1 MNENN
6 NQHDKIGFL
15 REVEKNLQENQ
26 NQISEMIGKM

>member
-6 NQHDKIGFL
+6 NQNDKIRFL

-26 NQISEMIGKM
+26 NQMQT